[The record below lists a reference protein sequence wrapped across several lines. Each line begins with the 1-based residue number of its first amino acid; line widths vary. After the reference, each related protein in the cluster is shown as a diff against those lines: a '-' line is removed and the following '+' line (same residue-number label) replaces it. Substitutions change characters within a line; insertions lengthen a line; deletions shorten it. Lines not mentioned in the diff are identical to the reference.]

1 MALERLGCRPPEAM
15 MVGDSLTTDV
25 AGGRAAGMVTAW
37 VDPAGERHEPGQ
49 ADMVV
54 RDLAE
59 LLESWRAARG

>member
-1 MALERLGCRPPEAM
+1 

-25 AGGRAAGMVTAW
+25 AGGRAAGMVTVW
-37 VDPAGERHEPGQ
+37 VDPAGERREPGQ

-59 LLESWRAARG
+59 LLESWRDARR